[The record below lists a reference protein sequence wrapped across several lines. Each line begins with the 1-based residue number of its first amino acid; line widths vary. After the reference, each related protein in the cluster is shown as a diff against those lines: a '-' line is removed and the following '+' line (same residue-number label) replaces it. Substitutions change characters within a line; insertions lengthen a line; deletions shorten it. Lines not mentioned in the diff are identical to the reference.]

1 MIDLQIIKRTLSQTW
16 GRTPLRPRWSRT
28 RDARRRRL
36 RDIVRRVRRYDFSA
50 HSDSGLRSTL
60 QGLKGHGGLA
70 PEVFAVVDE
79 AVGRRLGA
87 WRLFDAGL
95 DKGALTRY
103 EDLAGQIIDASPYRD
118 SIEFYS
124 DADFLDGLAFDRSFA
139 PMLRDMGLDSDE
151 RAIVTATVYVAEK
164 RRRGPDSEILLP
176 AEFYKAVA
184 AKDRDG
190 LLTFLASDE
199 QLTAGL
205 LLSEKVAVE
214 MNAGEGKTIAAS
226 FSALAQALSGRTV
239 HVITANEYLA
249 ARDRD
254 WLAPVYES
262 LGLSVGVVL
271 SYMEDEERRHEYG
284 HHIVYGT
291 LREFG
296 FDFMRDNLKLP
307 PDEVV
312 QGPLDVAIVDEAD
325 HALIDQARTPLIIS
339 GNPAG
344 NRRAF
349 ERAWRAVERL
359 VRLQAGAVSRVEA
372 LLGEAASVCA
382 DEKELLATLLA
393 SGAESEVLRS
403 RLARDPHLHRK
414 VSAVVDRDRD
424 DGYNEL
430 AKDLLYLVD
439 SRSESVTLTE
449 KGQHVLEGELG
460 PIFDTSLIERR
471 LSLIQ
476 ADTSMALQERRRLA
490 DRLRRRLFRQNNR
503 MSQVHQMLRASVL
516 LKRDVDYVVVD
527 GEVVL
532 IDESTGRTLPENR
545 FRWGLHAALE
555 AKEGVAV
562 NAECETLAQIS
573 VQGYMTLYSHVAGM
587 TGTALEAQDEFKREY
602 GLSVVCVD
610 PSKPSV
616 RVDHAARLFSTR
628 RDKLA
633 AITDEVDLCK
643 RVGRPVLVG
652 TLTIDQSQGLSRLL
666 RERGIEHSLLNAVTN
681 AAEAEI
687 IKKAGSFGAVT
698 IATNMA
704 GRGTDIVLEPG
715 MDVRV
720 SEEYAK
726 LVLDLLNGEARCVEV
741 SCGTREEALRLRNAL
756 DALNGLTVSDGAGFG
771 SHTSVL
777 IVSRRDEPFPDRRV
791 GLDFGLGLYVIATEK
806 NQTSRVDRQLRGRS
820 GRQGAFG
827 ASRFIL
833 SLEDRFL
840 QLRSDNASCLV
851 DGPDVDGGGRT
862 FYEGPRMERHLA
874 WVQRQGESDDEV
886 TRSLG
891 HQSGGVLEAQA
902 RAYYRGRKKIV
913 EAGSFH
919 DVCLG
924 FVEGWAVRLLR
935 RHFPDQWPHDYT
947 QRFEAMAEELWLDLG
962 IDCDGVYGTGLDA
975 LAVEIAHLVT
985 AKLEEAH
992 ASLGAV
998 QRTLEK
1004 LLFLRTAD
1012 ELWRDHLARQ
1022 DESSLNITLGYL
1034 GVKEAMA
1041 ELRVRGFEAYE
1052 CFKAGTVD
1060 AFLPR
1065 LLTFPM
1071 EGAIKGEEEMI
1082 GLSEDVLSI
1091 LVERPRVVAA
1101 DR

>member
-1 MIDLQIIKRTLSQTW
+1 MPS
-16 GRTPLRPRWSRT
+16 
-28 RDARRRRL
+28 ARSRRL
-36 RDIVRRVRRYDFSA
+36 RVVVRRIRHYDFSA
-50 HSDSGLRSTL
+50 HSDGELRSTL
-60 QGLKGHGGLA
+60 QRLKGHPELA
-70 PEVFAVVDE
+70 PEAFAVVDE
-79 AVGRRLGA
+79 AVRRRLGA
-87 WRLFDAGL
+87 WRLFDAGF

-103 EDLAGQIIDASPYRD
+103 EDLAGRIIDASPYRD
-118 SIEFYS
+118 RIEFYS
-124 DADFLDGLAFDRSFA
+124 APDFLDGRAFDRSIA

-151 RAIVTATVYVAEK
+151 RAIVTAAVYVAEK
-164 RRRGPDSEILLP
+164 RRTGQDSDILLP
-176 AEFYKAVA
+176 AEFYQALA

-190 LLTFLASDE
+190 LLTFLVSDE
-199 QLTAGL
+199 QLTVGL

-226 FSALAQALSGRTV
+226 FSAVAHALSDQAV

-249 ARDRD
+249 TRDRD

-284 HHIVYGT
+284 QHIVYGT

-307 PDEVV
+307 PDEPV
-312 QGPLDVAIVDEAD
+312 QGSLDVAIVDEAD

-344 NRRAF
+344 SRRAF
-349 ERAWRAVERL
+349 ERAWRAVEGL
-359 VRLQAGAVSRVEA
+359 VRLQAEAVSRVEA
-372 LLGEAASVCA
+372 ELGEAVSVCA
-382 DEKELLATLLA
+382 AEKELLARLLA
-393 SGAESEVLRS
+393 SGAESEVLSS
-403 RLARDPHLHRK
+403 RLARDPHLHRQ
-414 VSAVVDRDRD
+414 VSALVDRDRD
-424 DGYNEL
+424 DGDNEL

-439 SRSESVTLTE
+439 SRRESVTLTE
-449 KGQHVLEGELG
+449 EGQHLLEGALG
-460 PIFDTSLIERR
+460 PIFDTSPLERR
-471 LSLIQ
+471 LSLTQ
-476 ADTSMALQERRRLA
+476 ADTSATLQDRRRLT
-490 DRLRRRLFRQNNR
+490 DRLQRRLFRQNNR
-503 MSQVHQMLRASVL
+503 MSQVYQMLRASVL
-516 LKRDVDYVVVD
+516 LERDADYVIVD

-573 VQGYMTLYSHVAGM
+573 VEGYMGLYSHIAGM
-587 TGTALEAQDEFKREY
+587 TGTALEARSEFEREY
-602 GLSVVCVD
+602 GLKVVCVD

-616 RVDHAARLFSTR
+616 RIDHGARLYSTR

-633 AITDEVDLCK
+633 AITDEVESCN

-652 TLTIDQSQGLSRLL
+652 TLTIEQSQELSRLL
-666 RERGIEHSLLNAVTN
+666 TERGIEHSLLNAVTN

-687 IKKAGSFGAVT
+687 IKRAGSFGAVT

-704 GRGTDIVLEPG
+704 GRGTDIILEPG
-715 MDVRV
+715 LDRRV
-720 SEEYAK
+720 AEEYGK
-726 LVLDLLNGEARCVEV
+726 LVLDLLSSQVGRVEV
-741 SCGTREEALRLRNAL
+741 SCGTQEEAVRLRSAF

-771 SHTSVL
+771 SGASVL
-777 IVSRRDEPFPDRRV
+777 VVSRRDEPFHDKRV
-791 GLDFGLGLYVIATEK
+791 RLDFGLGLYVIATEK

-820 GRQGAFG
+820 GRQGALG

-833 SLEDRFL
+833 ALEDRFL
-840 QLRSDNASCLV
+840 QFRSDNASCLV
-851 DGPDVDGGGRT
+851 DGPHVDGGGRT

-874 WVQRQGESDDEV
+874 WVQRQAESDDEV
-886 TRSLG
+886 SRSLG
-891 HQSGGVLEAQA
+891 HQYGRVLEAQTK
-902 RAYYRGRKKIV
+902 AYYGGRKEGV

-935 RHFPDQWPHDYT
+935 RHFPDQWPRDYT
-947 QRFEAMAEELWLDLG
+947 RRFEGMAEELWQDLD
-962 IDCDGVYGTGLDA
+962 IDCDGLYGTGLDS
-975 LAVEIAHLVT
+975 LAAGVAHLVT
-985 AKLEEAH
+985 AKLEDAQ
-992 ASLGAV
+992 ASLGEV
-998 QRTLEK
+998 QFTRLEK

-1012 ELWRDHLARQ
+1012 EFWSDHLARQ
-1022 DESSLNITLGYL
+1022 EESVLNITLGYL
-1034 GVKEAMA
+1034 SVKAAMA

-1052 CFKAGTVD
+1052 HFKAGAID

-1065 LLTFPM
+1065 LLAFPM
-1071 EGAIKGEEEMI
+1071 ESASEGASEVEGEKI
-1082 GLSEDVLSI
+1082 GLSEDVISI
-1091 LVERPRVVAA
+1091 LV
-1101 DR
+1101 